1 MGTAEGS
8 SHFSQK
14 RNTLTLLWTTTLP
27 CSNTAAARLP
37 TNIPSSPAVPQE
49 LPHTFCF
56 IVNNSSKMVNAK
68 LGFVVIL
75 RRNIVGVKL
84 VLGVQLVQHGGICT
98 LCMHEKIWHLAKAI
112 PIETIFQ
119 SIAHFFLAFGDNWMH
134 LFWEMIR
141 WRRYV
146 KCRNYGNWLNITGI

>member
-1 MGTAEGS
+1 MGRERGTMRRKMEEHLHTGLKMQWWKALPFCHRHTQMKQHQTLQLMGTAEGS
-8 SHFSQK
+8 SHCSQK
-14 RNTLTLLWTTTLP
+14 RSTLTLLWTTTLP

-56 IVNNSSKMVNAK
+56 IVNNSSKMINAK

-98 LCMHEKIWHLAKAI
+98 LCMHEKI
-112 PIETIFQ
+112 
-119 SIAHFFLAFGDNWMH
+119 
-134 LFWEMIR
+134 
-141 WRRYV
+141 
-146 KCRNYGNWLNITGI
+146 